1 VVNHEKVFRLYRAE
15 GLAVRRKK
23 RKRMAAAVRTLLPS
37 PNQPNQRWSMD
48 FMEDSMATGRRF
60 RTLNVV
66 DDFTRECLAIEVDT
80 SLSGLR
86 VGRVLQ
92 RLIDLRGLPEL
103 IVSDNGSEFTS
114 KALDSWA
121 YQRDVGL
128 HFIRPGKPVENAY
141 IESFNGKLRDECL
154 NENWFT
160 DLEDARSKIEA
171 WRKDYNEVR
180 PHSSLDNR
188 TPMEFSRSATGLALS
203 AIQ

>member
-1 VVNHEKVFRLYRAE
+1 
-15 GLAVRRKK
+15 
-23 RKRMAAAVRTLLPS
+23 
-37 PNQPNQRWSMD
+37 
-48 FMEDSMATGRRF
+48 MATGRRF

-86 VGRVLQ
+86 VARVLQ
-92 RLIDLRGLPEL
+92 RLIDLRGLPGL

-128 HFIRPGKPVENAY
+128 QFIRPGKPVENAY

-171 WRKDYNEVR
+171 WRRDYNEVR

>member
-1 VVNHEKVFRLYRAE
+1 VSFGRE
-15 GLAVRRKK
+15 GLVLLGRRGSFDAVEAGRRGDLEG
-23 RKRMAAAVRTLLPS
+23 AQPS
-37 PNQPNQRWSMD
+37 QPNQRWSMD

-86 VGRVLQ
+86 VARVLQ
-92 RLIDLRGLPEL
+92 RLIDLRGLPGL

-188 TPMEFSRSATGLALS
+188 TPMEFSSSATGLALS